1 MVSIPQG
8 VQEGHCS
15 GVGKSFTLA
24 RNLRQDEKGYPVHG
38 RVASRGLWRTLAEWL
53 PCPCHSLAE
62 VVLARQ
68 RPRFYTW
75 LWRRSCVTAKSNSW
89 AAVSLHRQIAIC
101 AIPFFQSLF
110 DFRVAHAARNSWL
123 TCVHQ
128 KGKQVGNFSQRERV
142 EQARRHRRFLA
153 RQDFFNVFVGQRDF
167 LATSL

>member
-1 MVSIPQG
+1 MPANRSLWHEICGRTRTGIRFTAGLPDG
-8 VQEGHCS
+8 VPGGRWPNGC
-15 GVGKSFTLA
+15 LA
-24 RNLRQDEKGYPVHG
+24 PAIQ
-38 RVASRGLWRTLAEWL
+38 
-53 PCPCHSLAE
+53 LAE

-68 RPRFYTW
+68 GPRFYTW
-75 LWRRSCVTAKSNSW
+75 LWRRYCATAKSNSW